1 MTTTR
6 LLYRQIASLLV
17 GVLLMG
23 IGTPVLANDSTTT
36 PKPEVRNLVIPP
48 PAPTRTTPIRINAQI
63 GDCDKAPT
71 GKENQAS
78 HVYFTLKD
86 GRLVWERFKGY
97 PILEQQVRV
106 LKRKVGAFGE
116 KEKFYKTQLGRA
128 DRTITT
134 LQKSNTTLQGENRE
148 LRGQNQ
154 KLVIQVADL
163 KAQRSRSFTIGLV
176 VGIGGAVLLGVGTAI
191 LVISLK

>member
-1 MTTTR
+1 MWI
-6 LLYRQIASLLV
+6 LLLV
-17 GVLLMG
+17 
-23 IGTPVLANDSTTT
+23 IGTPVLANNSTTRK
-36 PKPEVRNLVIPP
+36 PKVRNLVVPP
-48 PAPTRTTPIRINAQI
+48 PAPTRTTPIRINAQV

-71 GKENQAS
+71 GKENEAS

-86 GRLVWERFKGY
+86 GRLVWQRFKGY
-97 PILEQQVRV
+97 PILEQQVWV

-116 KEKFYKTQLGRA
+116 KEKFYKTQLQRA
-128 DRTITT
+128 DRAIST
-134 LQKSNTTLQGENRE
+134 LQKSNVTLQ
-148 LRGQNQ
+148 GQNQ
-154 KLVIQVADL
+154 KLVIQIADL